1 MIQLDIAIV
10 GAGGA
15 GMYAALEAGK
25 TNPSLKIG
33 VLSKVF
39 PTRSHTGSA
48 QGGVNAVL
56 KNVAEDDSIER
67 HIYDTIKGSDFL
79 ADQNA
84 VKIMC
89 QEAPKI
95 IYELEHLGASFSRL
109 KDGRIAQR
117 PFGGASRPRTCY
129 AADRTGHVILQTLY
143 EQCLRHQITFFTEWF
158 LLSLVHNGDSF
169 VGLTALNIRS
179 GDVVEIQAKAVILA
193 TGGFSR
199 IYWTRTSNALGN
211 TGDGTAAA
219 FRAGLLLKDME
230 FIQFHPTGLRRS
242 GVLITEGA
250 RGEGAYLLNKNN
262 ERFMENYAPE
272 RKELAPRDLVSR
284 AIETEIREG
293 RAFEER
299 GEGYVHLDL
308 THLGGEIIKKRLPQ
322 IRDLSISFE
331 GIDPIDDPIPV
342 KPTAHYAMGGIHV
355 DENGQT
361 PILGI
366 FAAGESSCI
375 SVHGANRLGG
385 NSLLE
390 ILVFGK
396 RAGKS
401 AAEYATQTNYRAFP
415 WTEKFSVEEEI
426 KELLAGQGTERVS
439 DLRTEM
445 GQTMAE
451 TVGIFRDKKQL
462 ERGLSK
468 IRELQERL
476 KRVKVTDRSRVFNT
490 NLIETLELK
499 NLLDL
504 AEAVAVAAIHREES
518 RGSHYRTDFRERDD
532 KRFLCHQLVQKRT
545 KGLFVACMPVNTEA
559 YSAEKRTY

>member
-1 MIQLDIAIV
+1 
-10 GAGGA
+10 
-15 GMYAALEAGK
+15 MYAALEASRE
-25 TNPSLKIG
+25 NPSLNVA

-67 HIYDTIKGSDFL
+67 HIRDTIKGSDFL
-79 ADQNA
+79 ADQDA

-89 QEAPKI
+89 SEAPGI
-95 IYELEHLGASFSRL
+95 IYELEHWGTPFSRL
-109 KDGRIAQR
+109 NNGKIAQR

-143 EQCLRHQITFFTEWF
+143 EQCLRNNVQFLTEWF
-158 LLSLVHNGDSF
+158 LLKLIHNGEALI
-169 VGLTALNIRS
+169 GLVALDLRRGEI
-179 GDVVEIQAKAVILA
+179 VEIQAKSVILA

-211 TGDGTAAA
+211 TGDGTAVA
-219 FRAGLLLKDME
+219 FRAGLPLKDME

-242 GVLITEGA
+242 GILVTEGA
-250 RGEGAYLLNKNN
+250 RGEGAFLINAEGK
-262 ERFMENYAPE
+262 RFMEKYAPE

-293 RAFEER
+293 RGYEER

-308 THLGGEIIKKRLPQ
+308 RHLGSEIIKKRLPQ

-331 GIDPIDDPIPV
+331 GIDPINDPIPV
-342 KPTAHYAMGGIHV
+342 KPTAHYVMGGIHV
-355 DENGQT
+355 DKNGQT
-361 PILGI
+361 PIKGV
-366 FAAGESSCI
+366 FASGESSCI

-396 RAGKS
+396 RAGK
-401 AAEYATQTNYRAFP
+401 AASKYATQANFRAFP
-415 WTEKFSVEEEI
+415 WTEKFIVEEEI
-426 KELLAGQGTERVS
+426 KNLLGGKGVERVA
-439 DLRTEM
+439 DLRLEM
-445 GQTMAE
+445 GHAMAE
-451 TVGIFRDKKQL
+451 NVGVFRDKTLL
-462 ERGLSK
+462 EAGLFK
-468 IRELQERL
+468 IYELQERF
-476 KRVKVTDRSRVFNT
+476 KKVRVTDRSRIFNT
-490 NLIETLELK
+490 NLVETLELK

-504 AEAVAVAAIHREES
+504 AEAVTISAIQREES
-518 RGSHYRTDFRERDD
+518 RGSHYRKDFPQREDE
-532 KRFLCHQLVQKRT
+532 KFLCHQLIQKIDSET
-545 KGLFVACMPVNTEA
+545 KTQCIPVFIDKYLASERK
-559 YSAEKRTY
+559 Y